1 MTMTQ
6 HYFPRVWPIGTE
18 ITAAGIF
25 LCGNL
30 IAKSSLPDPRRVQ
43 TESSRAGPALVQGF
57 DSFLNPAPVLAPGG
71 LAHRGTE
78 GPAKSNA
85 SRSEC
90 RQNVSSHFC
99 ILHPLPGALLNLTR
113 LRGMA
118 LMQVKRPL
126 PDARRVQTAR
136 VDPPVAC
143 AVSYPYWL
151 RVTARRPEHFQSS
164 SRRGIWAG
172 DSRAPATFKT
182 FGTPRGFQLPW
193 PAVPCRPCRAHRET
207 PAPDRACLPPA
218 FAGCAWSRPNGQS
231 PPGKDTSRFQL
242 RARWT
247 ISRRSYRRRFDSPR

>member
-1 MTMTQ
+1 MTQ

-90 RQNVSSHFC
+90 HQNVSSHFY
-99 ILHPLPGALLNLTR
+99 ILAES
-113 LRGMA
+113 
-118 LMQVKRPL
+118 
-126 PDARRVQTAR
+126 
-136 VDPPVAC
+136 C
-143 AVSYPYWL
+143 
-151 RVTARRPEHFQSS
+151 
-164 SRRGIWAG
+164 
-172 DSRAPATFKT
+172 
-182 FGTPRGFQLPW
+182 
-193 PAVPCRPCRAHRET
+193 
-207 PAPDRACLPPA
+207 
-218 FAGCAWSRPNGQS
+218 
-231 PPGKDTSRFQL
+231 
-242 RARWT
+242 
-247 ISRRSYRRRFDSPR
+247 

>member
-78 GPAKSNA
+78 DPAKSNA

-126 PDARRVQTAR
+126 PDARRAGRPSSGLRCILPPTGSGCRLDGAPPGAFSVMVTPPHLGRRIARPGHVQDFWHTTRIPASLAR
-136 VDPPVAC
+136 RTMSAVPRPPGNASTRSGLPSSSIC
-143 AVSYPYWL
+143 WL
-151 RVTARRPEHFQSS
+151 RLGPPE
-164 SRRGIWAG
+164 
-172 DSRAPATFKT
+172 
-182 FGTPRGFQLPW
+182 W
-193 PAVPCRPCRAHRET
+193 PKSTR
-207 PAPDRACLPPA
+207 
-218 FAGCAWSRPNGQS
+218 
-231 PPGKDTSRFQL
+231 
-242 RARWT
+242 
-247 ISRRSYRRRFDSPR
+247 